1 MVILRGCG
9 ERLRFSRGDG
19 DEFRGNTAGMGLYIA
34 VLPQ

>member
-19 DEFRGNTAGMGLYIA
+19 DECRGNGAVHCGVTAVI
-34 VLPQ
+34 